1 MSSSA
6 KFVLARQRVSSAEL
20 AGIAHGLIEVAIDTA
35 VADKLQAA
43 WTDSKEEA
51 RAHAALPP
59 PAVGDAF
66 VSLRCAIAGRRCSRG
81 WRCARISVFVLVSE
95 YSRRGTRM

>member
-1 MSSSA
+1 MSSA

-20 AGIAHGLIEVAIDTA
+20 AGVAHGLTEVAIDTA

-59 PAVGDAF
+59 PAAVGDAF
-66 VSLRCAIAGRRCSRG
+66 VSLRCAGGERRHGKMVICFIHLG
-81 WRCARISVFVLVSE
+81 
-95 YSRRGTRM
+95 

>member
-1 MSSSA
+1 MSSA

-20 AGIAHGLIEVAIDTA
+20 TGVAHGLTEVAIDTA

-59 PAVGDAF
+59 PAAVGDAF
-66 VSLRCAIAGRRCSRG
+66 VSLRCACGEEKRRERAHVFLFISTECIPR
-81 WRCARISVFVLVSE
+81 RIVVQ
-95 YSRRGTRM
+95 